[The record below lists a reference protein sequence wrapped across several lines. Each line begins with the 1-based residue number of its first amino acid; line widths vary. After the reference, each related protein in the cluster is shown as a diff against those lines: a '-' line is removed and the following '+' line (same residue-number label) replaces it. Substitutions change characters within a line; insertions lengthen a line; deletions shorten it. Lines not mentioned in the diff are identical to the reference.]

1 MVVAKGSSA
10 HLLKLQTWLRWD
22 MMPMTNVFFLHQLR
36 CQSQLTSGSF
46 SLSFLLCLLSPSFL
60 CLSFFGEQLSRWS
73 LPVLSLSSLS
83 SRSYLSYLS
92 SLSLSIEEKELQQCP
107 SKMVLIWW
115 RKRFDLLGQVNHAM
129 ELNPCWWVLG
139 THQVH
144 YLQLLLLA
152 QLSSCLDLPRVGY
165 AAVRSNQ

>member
-1 MVVAKGSSA
+1 MSVSVDVG
-10 HLLKLQTWLRWD
+10 L
-22 MMPMTNVFFLHQLR
+22 FL
-36 CQSQLTSGSF
+36 

-107 SKMVLIWW
+107 SKMVLNLMKEKI
-115 RKRFDLLGQVNHAM
+115 DLLGQVNHAM
-129 ELNPCWWVLG
+129 ELKVCSDDGVLRG
-139 THQVH
+139 VFCNVF
-144 YLQLLLLA
+144 
-152 QLSSCLDLPRVGY
+152 CLTTKERAITSRKIRNV
-165 AAVRSNQ
+165 SNFTRRII